1 MVPFIPEEDI
11 FLPTAFSAS
20 KLHGVWPRFTSE
32 KDMSQIE
39 SRTKHSKVSRN
50 FAAALAF
57 ALALAGCGAT
67 PSPQVGSA
75 SAQLSD
81 DLGQES
87 FRASIDG
94 KYRLRAS
101 DKIAIIVLREPEL
114 SFEEVMIAADGT
126 VSLPLT
132 GSILAARQT
141 TDELQTKLQEQLR
154 AAGLK
159 QPMVSVNVVSYGS
172 HVVTVEG
179 GVQEPGV
186 YPFQPGARLSSAI
199 ALANGPSRVSKLS
212 EVVVFRPSGN
222 DMTVALFDYQ
232 AVRQGEMADPIIEP
246 GDRVVVGISGL
257 SQFWQDL
264 IRALPAFGLFT
275 NINR

>member
-1 MVPFIPEEDI
+1 
-11 FLPTAFSAS
+11 
-20 KLHGVWPRFTSE
+20 
-32 KDMSQIE
+32 MSFVE
-39 SRTKHSKVSRN
+39 SRTTQWQFSSRS
-50 FAAALAF
+50 AAVLLAF
-57 ALALAGCGAT
+57 ALAGCGAT
-67 PSPQVGSA
+67 PSPEVGSA
-75 SAQLSD
+75 SAQLESE
-81 DLGQES
+81 LGQEN
-87 FRASIDG
+87 FRTSLDG
-94 KYRLRAS
+94 EYRLRAS

-114 SFEEVMIAADGT
+114 SFDEVMIAADGT
-126 VSLPLT
+126 VSLPMT
-132 GSILAARQT
+132 GSILAAHKT
-141 TDELQTKLQEQLR
+141 TEELQVKLQEELR

-159 QPMVSVNVVSYGS
+159 RPMVSVNMVSYGS

-199 ALANGPSRVSKLS
+199 ALANGPNRVSKLS

-222 DMTVALFDYQ
+222 EMTVALFDYQ